1 MAYSRSICTNLKA
14 ERSYMRLHWVDLS
27 CCTYTFLPQS
37 AIVLCL
43 RYFGCAG
50 IINVGYFT
58 LQKQYAVTCSNFPA
72 CYDNMLCYWGTL
84 SETFSVCFLF
94 S

>member
-1 MAYSRSICTNLKA
+1 MEVLLIGKLQRLLSPMGSMAYSRSICTNLKA

-58 LQKQYAVTCSNFPA
+58 LQKQ
-72 CYDNMLCYWGTL
+72 
-84 SETFSVCFLF
+84 
-94 S
+94 